1 MKNWH
6 EAKERKPIWK
16 QVGEAGTESQQ
27 KPHPGPIEGMEF
39 KT

>member
-27 KPHPGPIEGMEF
+27 KPHPGHGDP
-39 KT
+39 